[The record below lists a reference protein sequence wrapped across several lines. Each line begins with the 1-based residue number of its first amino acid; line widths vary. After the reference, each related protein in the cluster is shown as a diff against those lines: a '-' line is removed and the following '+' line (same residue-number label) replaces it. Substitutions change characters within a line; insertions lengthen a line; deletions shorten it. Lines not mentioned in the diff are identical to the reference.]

1 MARPKNVTADG
12 EIIDN
17 PYAKLQAD
25 DRLQMKMKPVPVG
38 NQDKLPKGKCKICT
52 KETYHTKL
60 LNKDTPEQE
69 AVFICFATYKT
80 PKIIHTRKEPS
91 KEQLAYLL
99 KFISDNEKLK
109 KSVIKVIDT

>member
-69 AVFICFATYKT
+69 SVFICFATCRT
-80 PKIIHTRKEPS
+80 PKVVNVKKEIS
-91 KEQLAYLL
+91 KERMAYLL
-99 KFISDNEKLK
+99 KYISENTKT
-109 KSVIKVIDT
+109 SSKVMKGSEF